1 MTFTQAF
8 TTYCSLNIMVI
19 AAFLLLK
26 VTRIR
31 DLNIHYLTLA
41 TIILMTLVHPLIPKS
56 DIGFF
61 KPPAKVWAA
70 NSIKSFTKDY
80 HESSA
85 NGFISVPEI
94 GAENSISTDSV
105 TFSWMIGFLLIL
117 TVSLFFVTKDLY
129 HLFKI
134 RNSSFLSKR
143 IGNVYVY
150 INEQIKVPFSYWLP
164 NQANVVIPSSL
175 LNKGKDFKIALL
187 HELQHHRNHD
197 TLWVYV
203 LWIFRVICA
212 ANPFVYLWTNWVSE
226 LQEFTCD
233 EILVQKK
240 KVHVKDY
247 ARCLVEVAQTAIS
260 QKFSPACATGLSFLT
275 DGNLLKRR
283 IEFMFA
289 SNSGTI
295 SAKLKVAI
303 ATAMLGI
310 LSFATLS
317 AKGLVEDRHITLNQ
331 AQKLAAKAQS
341 VSEIPIVVNNLVLEE
356 LNRYLGTPEGREFL
370 KGAIARMKSYKRIIE
385 EYLTINSVPN
395 EILALPI
402 VESGYRN
409 LTEEESNTG
418 LKSAGLWQFIPS
430 TARNY
435 GLRVDKNVDERLDVP
450 LASDASMRL
459 LLANKIRFKDWWL
472 SIMAYNMGSTAVQK
486 GIDETGSRDAW
497 TLIRSGHEGDKNY
510 LAKFMAAAIILKNP
524 EIL

>member
-8 TTYCSLNIMVI
+8 TTYCGLNLMVI
-19 AAFLLLK
+19 AAFLSLK
-26 VTRIR
+26 VTKIR
-31 DLNIHYLTLA
+31 DLKIHYLTLA
-41 TIILMTLVHPLIPKS
+41 AIVIMTFVHPFIPKS
-56 DIGFF
+56 DVGFF

-80 HESSA
+80 HESST
-85 NGFISVPEI
+85 NGFISVPEF
-94 GAENSISTDSV
+94 GAENSIRADLV
-105 TFSWMIGFLLIL
+105 TFTWMMGFLFIL
-117 TVSLFFVTKDLY
+117 AVSLFFVTKDLY

-134 RNSSFLSKR
+134 RKSSFLAKK
-143 IGNVYVY
+143 IGNVYVC
-150 INEQIKVPFSYWLP
+150 INEHIKVPFSYWLP

-175 LNKGKDFKIALL
+175 LSKRKDFKIALL

-197 TLWVYV
+197 TTWVYV
-203 LWIFRVICA
+203 LWIFRVTCA
-212 ANPFVYLWTNWVSE
+212 ANPFVYLWTSWISE

-233 EILVQKK
+233 EILINKK

-247 ARCLVEVAQTAIS
+247 ARCLIEVAQTAIS

-275 DGNLLKRR
+275 EGNLLKRR
-283 IEFMFA
+283 IEFMMN
-289 SNSGTI
+289 SNSGKI
-295 SAKLKVAI
+295 STKLKGAI
-303 ATAMLGI
+303 ATMMLGL

-331 AQKLAAKAQS
+331 ARKLALKAQS
-341 VSEIPIVVNNLVLEE
+341 SSEIPIVVNHLVLEE

-370 KGAIARMKSYKRIIE
+370 KGAIARMKSYKSVIE
-385 EYLTINSVPN
+385 EYLTVNSVPS

-418 LKSAGLWQFIPS
+418 LKAAGLWQFIPS
-430 TARNY
+430 TARNF
-435 GLRVDKNVDERLDVP
+435 GLRVDKNIDERLDVP

-497 TLIRSGHEGDKNY
+497 MLIRSGHEGDKNY